1 MKRTESHRKKKLNYE
16 CSEHR
21 KELSNESNIQSSNT
35 FSSGESA
42 KLELI
47 MSYNFEN
54 HIKEFDSILVN
65 NSRYFKHVLV
75 LWISAA
81 QPPHSEILYDNSA

>member
-1 MKRTESHRKKKLNYE
+1 MKRTESHKKKTKQLNYE

-42 KLELI
+42 NQIYRVTL
-47 MSYNFEN
+47 SAH
-54 HIKEFDSILVN
+54 HIIQL
-65 NSRYFKHVLV
+65 
-75 LWISAA
+75 
-81 QPPHSEILYDNSA
+81 